1 MFLLTRLL
9 WTSSCIFNL
18 QALRNV
24 SVAFSLKHHSVH
36 NISSSFLL
44 SKNVMSVIHGT
55 VILPVVV
62 VQLGIALGEEHEAEG
77 VPEQDA
83 DLNYVFG
90 RNRDEVRGDWRKL
103 HT

>member
-1 MFLLTRLL
+1 
-9 WTSSCIFNL
+9 
-18 QALRNV
+18 
-24 SVAFSLKHHSVH
+24 
-36 NISSSFLL
+36 
-44 SKNVMSVIHGT
+44 MSVIHGT